1 MRDTSEPWSLSLPG
15 VAQNRTWSE
24 PPGRETKGPTLGGEV
39 PHGLPS
45 TLTQGPR
52 GPPSILTGSLS
63 VAPSFFT
70 CGKKTSCETPG
81 RRLGHQVL
89 KEALVMGPREVSRT
103 VATDPGQD
111 GKPEGN
117 ACAGKGPTPL
127 LQVCPWQVP
136 SPCTCGC
143 GSQVPSTWTIRV
155 TSLSLTSHGHGS
167 KQSVWQTGP
176 HVWQARD
183 EHDASL

>member
-24 PPGRETKGPTLGGEV
+24 PPGWETKGPTLGGEV

-63 VAPSFFT
+63 VAPSFFSW
-70 CGKKTSCETPG
+70 GKKTPCETP
-81 RRLGHQVL
+81 RRRQGHQVL
-89 KEALVMGPREVSRT
+89 KEALVLGPREVSRT

-111 GKPEGN
+111 GEPEGN
-117 ACAGKGPTPL
+117 ECAGTGPTPL
-127 LQVCPWQVP
+127 LQVCPRQGP

-143 GSQVPSTWTIRV
+143 GSQVPSTWTIMV
-155 TSLSLTSHGHGS
+155 TNLSLTS
-167 KQSVWQTGP
+167 
-176 HVWQARD
+176 QAPF
-183 EHDASL
+183 